1 MSKSIWQINLSWG
14 NIKWEWFLE
23 QIDGNVWIILIW
35 KWHDGMGY
43 LMHRIYLLMFYLCNK
58 SNEHQ
63 HRNKRTMDHIV
74 HLITDSLQNSDHT
87 KYNLPKHSIAATF
100 CRLNFRKIY
109 NDFNICKIRLK
120 KALIALYFKNWRIIN
135 NFVGLPRVKFV
146 LVLRLCSCN
155 E

>member
-1 MSKSIWQINLSWG
+1 MRVIPWTNR
-14 NIKWEWFLE
+14 WERLDY
-23 QIDGNVWIILIW
+23 IDLKMTWWYGLPNAS
-35 KWHDGMGY
+35 H
-43 LMHRIYLLMFYLCNK
+43 IYLLMFYLCNK

-63 HRNKRTMDHIV
+63 NRNKRTMDHIV

-87 KYNLPKHSIAATF
+87 KYNLPKHTIAATF
-100 CRLNFRKIY
+100 CRLNYIKNY
-109 NDFNICKIRLK
+109 HDFNICTIRLK